1 MKNLASKAE
10 PQSTD
15 FFDLKEKVHRAQVDL
30 NYTLYYP
37 LNEKY
42 TGLYKGTSA
51 TDSPNTT
58 MPDPTLGTYES
69 TSETVKPSMWG
80 IVEKCMEDG
89 TLEALREGKLSNQ
102 SIRDEIKGSTPNDAR
117 KSKTKP
123 RKRPKNKRPKKIRQT
138 VQEAKDAESDE
149 GFFEE

>member
-1 MKNLASKAE
+1 MKKLGSKVE

-15 FFDLKEKVHRAQVDL
+15 LLDFKEKIHRAQVDL

-37 LNEKY
+37 LDEKY
-42 TGLYKGTSA
+42 TGLYKSTSA
-51 TDSPNTT
+51 TDSPNTS
-58 MPDPTLGTYES
+58 MPDPTPSTYES
-69 TSETVKPSMWG
+69 TSGTAKPFMWG

-89 TLEALREGKLSNQ
+89 TLEALREGKMSNQ
-102 SIRDEIKGSTPNDAR
+102 FIRDEIKGSTPKDAR
-117 KSKTKP
+117 KSKAKP